1 MLLPILIFQSLVLDE
16 CVVKHSRKLPP
27 KVSLFSTS
35 KANGKFILC
44 HHIFFYIVVFFLL
57 SSLEYDAIVGT
68 YQPLRVICFTYFN
81 ANL

>member
-35 KANGKFILC
+35 KANGKFIFMSS
-44 HHIFFYIVVFFLL
+44 HFFYIMVFFLL
-57 SSLEYDAIVGT
+57 SSLENDAIVGT

>member
-44 HHIFFYIVVFFLL
+44 HHIFLYYGFFLL
-57 SSLEYDAIVGT
+57 SSLEYDTIVGT
-68 YQPLRVICFTYFN
+68 YQLLRVICFTYFN
-81 ANL
+81 ANP

>member
-44 HHIFFYIVVFFLL
+44 HHIFFILWYFF
-57 SSLEYDAIVGT
+57 
-68 YQPLRVICFTYFN
+68 YFQAWN
-81 ANL
+81 MMQ